1 MNALNLALTNILSPV
16 VLCYFFGMI
25 ARLLKSDLK
34 VPDPIYTFLTIYL
47 LLSLGLKGGQEL
59 SHFSVGEI
67 IVPLSATLVIALITP
82 LCAFWLSRVFLRLTE
97 VDSSA
102 LAAHYGSVSVVT
114 FITAMTFLQ
123 NQQIYL
129 EPYLT
134 SLVVIMEVPAIIL
147 ALVVGKRALARA
159 QSLSDASASHSVSN
173 GSASMTTVMREI
185 LTSKSILLLLG
196 GLVIGLVSSKSA
208 MTKVE
213 PFFVAPFQGA
223 GAVFLLEMGSLTAAR
238 LRDLRK
244 TGARLLVYA
253 LVVPLCNGILGVTTG
268 SLIGLGVGGST
279 ILAVLS
285 ASASYIAAPAA
296 VRLALPEASPS
307 LYLTA
312 ALGITF
318 PFNLAIGIPLYFQM
332 AQYCE
337 RVLL

>member
-1 MNALNLALTNILSPV
+1 MDALNLALTNILSPV

-67 IVPLSATLVIALITP
+67 IVPLCATLVIALITP
-82 LCAFWLSRVFLRLTE
+82 LFAFWLSRVFLRLTE

-123 NQQIYL
+123 NQQVYL

-147 ALVVGKRALARA
+147 ALVVGKRALAR
-159 QSLSDASASHSVSN
+159 SHADNS

-223 GAVFLLEMGSLTAAR
+223 VAVFLLEMGSLTAAR

-244 TGARLLVYA
+244 TGWRLLAYA
-253 LVVPLCNGILGVTTG
+253 VVVPLCNGVLGVTTG

-332 AQYCE
+332 AQFCE